1 MPRCGIIMLSKKKAS
16 EAKKEAENEEVLM
29 KDNASV
35 ALCFREN
42 KTAESCSLCYRIAE
56 TQIARGT

>member
-29 KDNASV
+29 IDNASV
-35 ALCFREN
+35 ALCFREKQN
-42 KTAESCSLCYRIAE
+42 CRELLTLLPNC
-56 TQIARGT
+56 